1 MTKNYAL
8 TDLELCQFL
17 DLGYHVIDS
26 SDIPESTHDRLFNAA
41 ADIHQ
46 RRSEL
51 SNPIASL
58 ETVADNLHVQIPL
71 LNDVL
76 ECDSLVGAISSVLGP
91 SYFRYGHSFIHQSGA
106 YDQTYHKDSP
116 LPWGTRGGLRSHR
129 PNWAMV
135 FYYPQAVTLDMGPT
149 EILPGTQYWNVNR
162 EGTGRTEGEDRFD
175 GGISPAALDGMTE
188 AERIRHFQTQVQDFD
203 RQVRPLRL
211 ELPSGSML
219 LVHFD
224 LFHRGT
230 RSVSKDERFMY
241 KFWYVRTTE
250 PRNTK
255 SFRSIDYQACDPRRQ
270 AVVAKNAAWLGMEVR
285 TSARAPLEREAAVQ
299 EAERTARAHTKVA
312 SDIGAVVDACLQDDE
327 ANRRSAMYAL
337 AGHDS
342 ESISVVT
349 ELLEETSKQARCCA
363 AFLLG
368 ELQKPRNVD
377 IDSLLSLVADDSD
390 TDVRMT
396 ATNALGRA
404 LRRRISK
411 EEFALPEE
419 LTSILTRVLCNAR
432 ERKTRSGIAQSAERQ
447 CIYVALLNVVSSAAV
462 HGVDVGVLAE
472 ISALLCKRI
481 SEETDRYAKSTALEI
496 LARLASMGD
505 QRAVEASLKVLRTER
520 WSVIGGTA

>member
-1 MTKNYAL
+1 M

-17 DLGYHVIDS
+17 DLGYHIIDS

-58 ETVADNLHVQIPL
+58 ETIADNLHVQIPL

-76 ECDSLVGAISSVLGP
+76 ESDALDGAMSSVLGP
-91 SYFRYGHSFIHQSGA
+91 GYFRYGHSFIHLSGT

-135 FYYPQAVTLDMGPT
+135 FYYPQAVTLEMGPT

-162 EGTGRTEGEDRFD
+162 EGSGRTEGEDRFD
-175 GGISPAALDGMTE
+175 GTISPAAVDGMSE
-188 AERIRHFQTQVQDFD
+188 AERTQHFRTQAQDFD
-203 RQVRPLRL
+203 RYVNPLRL
-211 ELPSGSML
+211 ELPKGSLL

-230 RSVSKDERFMY
+230 RSVSDDNRFMY

-250 PRNTK
+250 PSVTK
-255 SFRSIDYQACDPRRQ
+255 SIRSIDYQACDPRRQ
-270 AVVAKNAAWLGMEVR
+270 PVIAKNAAWLGLDVR
-285 TSARAPLEREAAVQ
+285 TSTAGSLENQAVVQ
-299 EAERTARAHTKVA
+299 EAERMAQAHTQA
-312 SDIGAVVDACLQDDE
+312 ESDIESVVDACLRDDE

-337 AGHDS
+337 AGHDP
-342 ESISVVT
+342 ESISVANV
-349 ELLEETSKQARCCA
+349 LLKETNKQARCCA

-368 ELQKPRNVD
+368 ELQEPRGVD
-377 IDSLLSLVADDSD
+377 LDSLLRLIEDDSD

-411 EEFALPEE
+411 EKSELPRD
-419 LTSILTRVLCNAR
+419 LVPIVTTVLCNAR
-432 ERKTRSGIAQSAERQ
+432 ERKTRSGITQSAERQ
-447 CIYVALLNVVSSAAV
+447 CIYTALLNIVSSTAERGGDSDALV
-462 HGVDVGVLAE
+462 E
-472 ISALLCKRI
+472 ISTLLCNRI
-481 SEETDRYAKSTALEI
+481 TEETDRYAKSTALEAI
-496 LARLASMGD
+496 ARLASMGD
-505 QRAVEASLKVLRTER
+505 QQAVEASLKVLRAER
-520 WSVIGGTA
+520 WSVIGATA